1 MNGKPSLVVVAVLA
15 LAALAG
21 CHGQAADRCE
31 GNCLDGVGTMYKPDG
46 SKYSGHWKEGKADG
60 EGTVYFS
67 DGSKIY
73 EGHWKANNYDGQG
86 TAYLPDGGRY
96 VGEFK
101 DDKMEG
107 YGVLFRKDGSK
118 AYEGMWK
125 DRKPVGPTAPDAN
138 PDVTPGPK
146 AVSGN

>member
-1 MNGKPSLVVVAVLA
+1 MKVKPSRVVMAALA

-21 CHGQAADRCE
+21 CYRQAADRCE
-31 GNCLDGVGTMYKPDG
+31 GNCTDGVGTMYKPDG
-46 SKYSGHWKEGKADG
+46 SKYAGHWKDGKADG

-86 TAYLPDGGRY
+86 TAYLPDGGKY

-101 DDKMEG
+101 NDKMEG
-107 YGVLFRKDGSK
+107 YGTLFRQDGSK
-118 AYEGMWK
+118 VYEGMWK
-125 DRKPVGPTAPDAN
+125 DRKPVGPGAPHAN
-138 PDVTPGPK
+138 PDVAPAPK
-146 AVSGN
+146 SVSGK